1 MAFGL
6 NIFRTIT
13 ADLITAGAE
22 LYTAPA
28 GYSAIILSAQITNVT
43 SSPETVTLS
52 ILQLDSTETELLK
65 DFSVPGNDAASALL
79 GKLVLETGLGL
90 SASAGSNGVLRCTLS
105 ILESKN

>member
-13 ADLITAGAE
+13 TNLTTAGAE
-22 LYTAPA
+22 LYTAPV
-28 GYSAIILSAQITNVT
+28 GYSAIVLSAQITNIT
-43 SSPETVTLS
+43 SVPETVSVS
-52 ILQLDSTETELLK
+52 ILQIDSTETELLK
-65 DFSVPGNDAASALL
+65 DFSVPGNDAVSALV

-90 SASAGSNGVLRCTLS
+90 TASAGSNGVLRCTLS